1 MSKEDIYRH
10 QQLGLS
16 SGIGQRCGLILVDF
30 VNGFVDPDVLGGP
43 MIEAAA
49 AATVPLLE
57 AFRRAGLPVA
67 HTRVVFADD
76 GSDHNVFCLKCP
88 PLKALTE
95 HSHNS
100 QIVPSLSPRTGEH
113 VVRKRSASAFFQTGL
128 ADWLRL
134 RGVDTAVITGCTTS
148 GCVRASVID
157 ALQHDFRTL
166 VVPECVADRALE
178 PHEANLF
185 DMRQKYAD
193 LVPRDALMAHLLNDK
208 E

>member
-10 QQLGLS
+10 QQLGQS
-16 SGIGQRCGLILVDF
+16 SGIGQRCGLVLVDF

-43 MIEAAA
+43 MIDAA
-49 AATVPLLE
+49 AATVPLLD
-57 AFRRAGLPVA
+57 AFRRAGLPMA
-67 HTRVVFADD
+67 QTRVVFADD

-88 PLKALTE
+88 ALKALTE
-95 HSHNS
+95 RSHES
-100 QIVPSLSPRTGEH
+100 QIVPSLTPRPGEH

-148 GCVRASVID
+148 GCVRATVID

-166 VVPECVADRALE
+166 VMPECVADRALE
-178 PHEANLF
+178 PHEAHLF

-193 LVPRDALMAHLLNDK
+193 LVPRDALIAPLLNHK

>member
-1 MSKEDIYRH
+1 MNKEDVYRH
-10 QQLGLS
+10 QNLGQS
-16 SGIGQRCGLILVDF
+16 SGLGQRCGLILVDF

-49 AATVPLLE
+49 QASVPLLA

-95 HSHNS
+95 HAHNA
-100 QIVPSLSPRTGEH
+100 QIVPALTPQAGEL

-134 RGVDTAVITGCTTS
+134 RGVDTAIVTGCTTS
-148 GCVRASVID
+148 GCVRATVID
-157 ALQHDFRTL
+157 ALQHDFRTV
-166 VVPECVADRALE
+166 VVPECVADRARE

-185 DMRQKYAD
+185 DMHQKYAD
-193 LVPRDALMAHLLNDK
+193 LVPRDSLIDHLCAFKD
-208 E
+208 